1 MSLSGNLG
9 FVPLDEVLRLLTR
22 SHQQGSVEVTGSGI
36 RGRIFVGKGGIDL
49 ATTFE
54 DDELGRHL
62 INSRYADERTLS
74 RVTSGETTLAAVAE
88 GDSAIVEL
96 LREMTVESLFQ
107 VTGKG
112 RDFEVLEGATTP
124 YASPKSFELEA
135 LLKDAE
141 ERRREWELVDE
152 VIPDLTGSVSFR
164 RDLGQREEVT
174 VNTDDWKV
182 LSEIG
187 TGSSVERIAEHL
199 GTTKF
204 WTARVTARLLEKDLV
219 VVTGTTPAHDVV
231 EQSVEQVS
239 DQDAHGQDPHGQD
252 YYESGPVAPKTEYV
266 SEPVEERH
274 FHESETED
282 ETDDESVE
290 ATADESWW
298 QEPEE
303 DVLPAPS
310 EEKAPEVVSEGLS
323 EIPSVGGTGGG
334 DSVGDTDKDDSGDV
348 EEDTEAFLEKVFSE
362 LGSTEDED
370 ASGSGE
376 SESDEGY
383 GLLRR
388 RRMGSLRDFS
398 SDS

>member
-22 SHQQGSVEVTGSGI
+22 SHQQGSVEVTGDGV

-49 ATTFE
+49 ATTFD

-88 GDSAIVEL
+88 GDTAIVEL

-107 VTGKG
+107 VGGKG
-112 RDFEVLEGATTP
+112 RDFEVLEGVTTP

-135 LLKDAE
+135 LLRDAD
-141 ERRREWELVDE
+141 ERRSEWEQVHE
-152 VIPDLTGSVSFR
+152 VIPDLTGPVSFR

-199 GTTKF
+199 GTTRF
-204 WTARVTARLLEKDLV
+204 WTAQVTARLLEKDLV
-219 VVTGTTPAHDVV
+219 VVTGTTPAPDVAEQTV
-231 EQSVEQVS
+231 EPVS
-239 DQDAHGQDPHGQD
+239 EQD
-252 YYESGPVAPKTEYV
+252 YSAPEPVTPETDYP
-266 SEPVEERH
+266 SEPVEDRYSDER
-274 FHESETED
+274 
-282 ETDDESVE
+282 ETDDEPAS
-290 ATADESWW
+290 ARADESWW
-298 QEPEE
+298 QEPEA
-303 DVLPAPS
+303 DVPQTPGD
-310 EEKAPEVVSEGLS
+310 EVTPEVVSEGLS
-323 EIPSVGGTGGG
+323 EIPPVG
-334 DSVGDTDKDDSGDV
+334 TDEDDPGDV

-362 LGSTEDED
+362 LGSSEDED
-370 ASGSGE
+370 GSDSEE
-376 SESDEGY
+376 SESEEGY

>member
-22 SHQQGSVEVTGSGI
+22 SHQQGSVEVTGDGV

-49 ATTFE
+49 ATTFD

-88 GDSAIVEL
+88 GDTAIVDL

-107 VTGKG
+107 ISGKG
-112 RDFEVLEGATTP
+112 RDFEVLEGLTTP

-135 LLKDAE
+135 LLRDAE
-141 ERRREWELVDE
+141 ERRQEWEQVSE
-152 VIPDLTGSVSFR
+152 VIPDLTGAVSFR

-204 WTARVTARLLEKDLV
+204 WTAQVTARLVEKDLV
-219 VVTGTTPAHDVV
+219 AVTGTTPAPELDEQTV
-231 EQSVEQVS
+231 EHPS
-239 DQDAHGQDPHGQD
+239 DEDFYGSEP
-252 YYESGPVAPKTEYV
+252 SAPEMEYP
-266 SEPVEERH
+266 SEPVEDHYFE
-274 FHESETED
+274 ENDTDEETVD
-282 ETDDESVE
+282 SR
-290 ATADESWW
+290 ADESWW
-298 QEPEE
+298 QEPGE
-303 DVLPAPS
+303 DMPQAP
-310 EEKAPEVVSEGLS
+310 EDEVTPEVVSEGLS
-323 EIPSVGGTGGG
+323 EIPSVGA
-334 DSVGDTDKDDSGDV
+334 TDEDASDDV

-362 LGSTEDED
+362 LGSSETEDDSDSE
-370 ASGSGE
+370 E
-376 SESDEGY
+376 SESEEGY

>member
-1 MSLSGNLG
+1 VSLSGNLG

-22 SHQQGSVEVTGSGI
+22 SHQQGSVEVAGDGV

-49 ATTFE
+49 ATTFD

-74 RVTSGETTLAAVAE
+74 RVTSGETTLAAIAE
-88 GDSAIVEL
+88 GDTAIIDL

-107 VTGKG
+107 VSGNG
-112 RDFEVLEGATTP
+112 RDFEVLEGVTTP
-124 YASPKSFELEA
+124 FASPKSFELEA
-135 LLKDAE
+135 LLRDAE
-141 ERRREWELVDE
+141 ERRREWEQVTE
-152 VIPDLTGSVSFR
+152 VIPDLTGPVTFR

-174 VNTDDWKV
+174 VDTDDWKV

-187 TGSSVERIAEHL
+187 GGASVERIAEHL

-204 WTARVTARLLEKDLV
+204 WTARVTARLMENDLV
-219 VVTGTTPAHDVV
+219 VVTGNTPVPADQPV
-231 EQSVEQVS
+231 ELGS
-239 DQDAHGQDPHGQD
+239 DEDHYA
-252 YYESGPVAPKTEYV
+252 
-266 SEPVEERH
+266 SEPPVP
-274 FHESETED
+274 ESEYPAG
-282 ETDDESVE
+282 ESVE
-290 ATADESWW
+290 APAFDGDVTDDSTEESPVAGRADESWW

-303 DVLPAPS
+303 ENVPEAPTD
-310 EEKAPEVVSEGLS
+310 EVTPEVVSEGLS
-323 EIPSVGGTGGG
+323 EIPSVGE
-334 DSVGDTDKDDSGDV
+334 TDEDDSDDV

-362 LGSTEDED
+362 LGSAENEDDSDSE
-370 ASGSGE
+370 E
-376 SESDEGY
+376 PESDEGH

>member
-22 SHQQGSVEVTGSGI
+22 SHQQGSVEVTGDGV

-49 ATTFE
+49 ATTFD

-88 GDSAIVEL
+88 GDTAIVDL

-107 VTGKG
+107 VGGKG
-112 RDFEVLEGATTP
+112 HDFEVLEGLTTP

-135 LLKDAE
+135 LLRDAE
-141 ERRREWELVDE
+141 ERRQEWEQVSE
-152 VIPDLTGSVSFR
+152 VIPDLTGAVSFR

-204 WTARVTARLLEKDLV
+204 WTAQVTARLVEKDLV
-219 VVTGTTPAHDVV
+219 AVTGTTPAPELDEQTV
-231 EQSVEQVS
+231 EHPS
-239 DQDAHGQDPHGQD
+239 DEDFYGSEPAAA
-252 YYESGPVAPKTEYV
+252 EMEYQ
-266 SEPVEERH
+266 SEPVEDHYFE
-274 FHESETED
+274 ENDTDEETVD
-282 ETDDESVE
+282 SR
-290 ATADESWW
+290 ADESWW
-298 QEPEE
+298 QEPGE
-303 DVLPAPS
+303 DMPQAP
-310 EEKAPEVVSEGLS
+310 EDEVTPEVVSEGLS
-323 EIPSVGGTGGG
+323 EIPSVGA
-334 DSVGDTDKDDSGDV
+334 TDEDASDDV

-362 LGSTEDED
+362 LGSSETEDDSDSE
-370 ASGSGE
+370 E
-376 SESDEGY
+376 SESEEGY